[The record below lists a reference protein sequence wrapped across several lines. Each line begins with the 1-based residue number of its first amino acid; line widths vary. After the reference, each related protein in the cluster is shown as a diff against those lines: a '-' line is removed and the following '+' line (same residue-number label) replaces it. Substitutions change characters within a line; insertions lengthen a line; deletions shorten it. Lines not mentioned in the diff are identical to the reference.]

1 MRVAREEP
9 IAGIPVIRVVERIGF
24 DVQTVVV
31 PVAVDRPEDALPVYA
46 LPSIPPSIEL
56 LSGLN
61 LIWNIEV
68 RQRCIPILIF
78 FGATVPALMQSMLNT
93 ILEY

>member
-9 IAGIPVIRVVERIGF
+9 IAGIPVIRVVERISF

-61 LIWNIEV
+61 LMWDIKV
-68 RQRCIPILIF
+68 RQQSVPILIF
-78 FGATVPALMQSMLNT
+78 FGAFVPALAESMLDA
-93 ILEY
+93 ILE